1 MSYPVDSL
9 EPKLV
14 WKYFDKI
21 RLIPHGSKNEEA
33 LAKAI
38 LSWAVDLGFEAIQDS
53 VGNVVIKIPAS
64 SGLEGARTVV
74 LQGHMDMVCEK
85 NSDKDFD
92 FEKDSLVLQRDGDW
106 ISADGTTLGAD
117 NGIGVAM
124 GLALM
129 EMPDAVHGPLE
140 LLFTVDE
147 ETGLNG
153 AIGLDPSLLD
163 GRLLVNLDSE
173 EDAVFYVGCA
183 GGRDS
188 NLSLPITRTAFSEK
202 GECYKLEIKGLRGG
216 HSGLD
221 IIQNRGNAL
230 KLAARII
237 KAAALEMDLAL
248 VSIEG
253 GDKHNAI
260 PREAVAFI
268 QIEAGDK
275 DKLEKTKEALLEG
288 FRTEFASAEP
298 ELTAVL
304 TRQDPPAEAL
314 TGDSTMEVLN
324 LLLAIPS
331 GVIAMSRDLE
341 GLVETSTNMAR
352 VRTEKDALTILN
364 ASRSAVR
371 SSVNGV
377 IDTIVAVG
385 EAAGAEVVASEGY
398 PGWQPNMDSE
408 LLAIGKKVWEKE
420 YGETP
425 RFTAI
430 HAGLECGLIGEK
442 FEDMDMISLGPTI
455 QNPHSPDERVSI
467 PTVARTFEFTLAFL
481 REIAGA

>member
-21 RLIPHGSKNEEA
+21 RQIPHGSKNEEA
-33 LAKAI
+33 LGKAI
-38 LSWAVDLGFEAIQDS
+38 VSWAKELDFDARQDS

-64 SGLEGARTVV
+64 PGKESAPIVV
-74 LQGHMDMVCEK
+74 LQGHIDMVCEK
-85 NSDKDFD
+85 NSDKVFD
-92 FEKDSLVLQRDGDW
+92 FEKDPLVLQRDGDW
-106 ISADGTTLGAD
+106 ITADGTTLGAD

-129 EMPDAVHGPLE
+129 EMPDAVHGPVE

-153 AIGLDPSLLD
+153 AVGLDPSLLD

-188 NLSLPITRTAFSEK
+188 NLYLPITRAPFAE
-202 GECYKLEIKGLRGG
+202 GAECHKLEVKGLRGG

-221 IIQNRGNAL
+221 IITNRGNAL
-230 KLAARII
+230 KLLARTI
-237 KAAALEMDLAL
+237 KAAMGELDVAL

-260 PREAVAFI
+260 PREAVAI
-268 QIEAGDK
+268 LQVGAGQK
-275 DKLEKTKEALLEG
+275 AKLEDINAAQLEG
-288 FRTEFASAEP
+288 YRAEFASAEP
-298 ELTAVL
+298 GLTIDVSAAEV
-304 TRQDPPAEAL
+304 PAEAL
-314 TGDSTMEVLN
+314 TEDSSREVVN

-352 VRTEKDALTILN
+352 VRTEKDQLTILN

-377 IDTIVAVG
+377 IDTIIAIG

-408 LLAIGKKVWEKE
+408 LLALAKDAWKEK
-420 YGETP
+420 YGEVP

-430 HAGLECGLIGEK
+430 HAGLECGIIGEK
-442 FEDMDMISLGPTI
+442 FDNMDMISFGPTI

-467 PTVARTFEFTLAFL
+467 PTVARIFEFTLSL
-481 REIAGA
+481 LETIARK